1 MWCPASGGRTAGP
14 GLVLPLLARYT
25 EKVRRGYLEQP
36 FTDLVEL
43 IRTGPPTLSM
53 FALPGVDELANLSEY
68 FVHCEDVRRAAPAWE
83 PRDLPLD
90 LEEAL
95 WGALARMAK
104 LALRRSKD
112 PVRLVRPDGAEI
124 SGGPAGQPVRLRGEV
139 SELVLYLFGRTSVAQ
154 VRSRATRPPS
164 PASAPSA
171 WACDH
176 AHPDSRAGRAGRS
189 DRRRRRWS
197 ARGGCP
203 GSRGRSRKHHLGQPE
218 VRRPEAW

>member
-1 MWCPASGGRTAGP
+1 MTSFAAQERQALVDALLAAGPAAPTLCEGWTAHDLAAHLVSRERRPDAGP

-43 IRTGPPTLSM
+43 VRTGPPTLSM

-68 FVHCEDVRRAAPAWE
+68 FVHCEDVRRAAPGAE
-83 PRDLPLD
+83 PRELSLD
-90 LEEAL
+90 LQEAL

-124 SGGPAGQPVRLRGEV
+124 SGGPAGQPVRLHGEV

-154 VRSRATRPPS
+154 VRIEGDEAAVARFRALR
-164 PASAPSA
+164 
-171 WACDH
+171 
-176 AHPDSRAGRAGRS
+176 
-189 DRRRRRWS
+189 
-197 ARGGCP
+197 
-203 GSRGRSRKHHLGQPE
+203 LG
-218 VRRPEAW
+218 V

>member
-1 MWCPASGGRTAGP
+1 MTSFAAQERQALVDALLAAGPSAPTLCEGWTAHDLAAHVVSRERRPDSGP

-53 FALPGVDELANLSEY
+53 FALPGVDALANLSEF
-68 FVHCEDVRRAAPAWE
+68 FVHCEDVRRAAPGAE
-83 PRDLPLD
+83 PRELPLE

-124 SGGPAGQPVRLRGEV
+124 SGGPAGQPVRLHGEV

-154 VRSRATRPPS
+154 VRIEGDEA
-164 PASAPSA
+164 AI
-171 WACDH
+171 
-176 AHPDSRAGRAGRS
+176 
-189 DRRRRRWS
+189 
-197 ARGGCP
+197 ARVQALRMG
-203 GSRGRSRKHHLGQPE
+203 
-218 VRRPEAW
+218 V